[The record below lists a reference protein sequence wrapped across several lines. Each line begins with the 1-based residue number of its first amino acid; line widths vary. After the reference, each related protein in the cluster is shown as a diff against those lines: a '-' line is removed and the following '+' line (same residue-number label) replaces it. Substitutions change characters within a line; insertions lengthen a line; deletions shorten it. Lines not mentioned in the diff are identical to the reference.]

1 MVTGGMA
8 TKWRFLVVFDA
19 SRMRASGPKWR
30 VVSALARVRLI
41 EDNVQ
46 GRVASAIN
54 QLQALVG
61 VLNDNA
67 ITVRVPLRYN
77 GVRLLPSFPSTLAL
91 FSRRSLT
98 ISRWARRR
106 V

>member
-8 TKWRFLVVFDA
+8 TKWRFLVVSDA

-46 GRVASAIN
+46 GHEASAIN

-61 VLNDNA
+61 VLKDLSDDYRFGGNDGSSYRQPHHSA
-67 ITVRVPLRYN
+67 S
-77 GVRLLPSFPSTLAL
+77 PSA
-91 FSRRSLT
+91 
-98 ISRWARRR
+98 